1 MIFARALVKDAK
13 GAVLARSV
21 ACLKTGLRKG
31 IVLEQSHI
39 NILLEA
45 GQKTVSVARLEPND
59 IDEIKLPQSWRQ
71 LWHPIWRL
79 MD

>member
-21 ACLKTGLRKG
+21 ACLKTRLRKG
-31 IVLEQSHI
+31 IFPEQSHI
-39 NILLEA
+39 SILLEA
-45 GQKTVSVARLEPND
+45 VQKTVSVARLQSND
-59 IDEIKLPQSWRQ
+59 IDEIQLAQSWRQ
-71 LWHPIWRL
+71 LWHPIRRL